1 MAEAGE
7 RPEEAPGRLNGAGPI
22 GVIDIGSNSVRLV
35 VYERLNR
42 APMPLF
48 NEKALCGLG
57 RGIALTGKL
66 DAKAVDSALGAIR
79 RYRALADQMRAKE
92 VHVFATAAARD
103 AKNGPEF
110 IDQIERIT
118 RGPVSLLTGPEEA
131 RLSALGVISGFRDP
145 NGVAGDLGGG
155 SLEVVDVKGREIG
168 AGETFP
174 LGGLM
179 LEEAASRSTVKAVA
193 IATEALAK
201 SSVLKK
207 GKGRRFYA
215 IGGTWRSLARLHMSQ
230 TGYPLHVMHN
240 YAIPADDAL
249 EFCKLIAHHE
259 LSSIESIESVSKS
272 RQPLLPYGAVV
283 LGEIIRVMKPSEIVL
298 SALGV
303 REGHLYELLSVEDQK
318 RDPLITAC
326 EELAILRSR
335 SPRHARELGPW
346 TGQVFAAMGIE
357 ETKEEARLRLAA
369 SLLADIGWRA
379 HPEYRGTQA
388 LNIIANGAFV
398 GLDHPGRAFLALAIA
413 YRHDG
418 PPGEGAPNLRE
429 IASSRLIERA
439 RVLGLTLRVAY
450 LISSAM
456 PGVVPRTRVERKG
469 KSLNLVLPKDL
480 EDISG
485 ERVEKQLGQL
495 AKLAG
500 MDSAIVIEK

>member
-1 MAEAGE
+1 MDDSGA
-7 RPEEAPGRLNGAGPI
+7 RLEEAPGRLDGDGPI

-35 VYERLNR
+35 VYERLTR

-48 NEKALCGLG
+48 NEKALVGLG

-66 DAKAVDSALGAIR
+66 DSGAVASALGSVR

-92 VHVFATAAARD
+92 LHVFATAAARD
-103 AKNGPEF
+103 AKNGPDF
-110 IDQIERIT
+110 IAQIEKIT
-118 RGPVSLLTGPEEA
+118 RGPVSLLTGSEEA

-145 NGVAGDLGGG
+145 NGIAGDLGGG
-155 SLEVVDVKGREIG
+155 SLEVVDIKGREIG

-179 LEEAASRSTVKAVA
+179 LEEASTKSTSKAVT

-201 SSVLKK
+201 SAVLKK

-230 TGYPLHVMHN
+230 TGYPLHVMHH
-240 YAIPADDAL
+240 YAIPADDAA
-249 EFCKLIAHHE
+249 EFCELVAHHE
-259 LSSIESIESVSKS
+259 LSSIESIDSVSKS

-303 REGHLYELLSVEDQK
+303 REGHLYELLTPEEQK
-318 RDPLITAC
+318 RDPLLVSC

-346 TGQVFAAMGIE
+346 AGQVIAAMGIE
-357 ETKEEARLRLAA
+357 ESKEEARLRQAA

-388 LNIIANGAFV
+388 INIIANGAFV
-398 GLDHPGRAFLALAIA
+398 GVDHPGRAFLALSIA

-418 PPGEGAPNLRE
+418 PPSEGIPNLRE

-450 LISSAM
+450 LISGAM

-485 ERVEKQLGQL
+485 ERVERQLGQL

-500 MDSAIVIEK
+500 LESAVIIEK